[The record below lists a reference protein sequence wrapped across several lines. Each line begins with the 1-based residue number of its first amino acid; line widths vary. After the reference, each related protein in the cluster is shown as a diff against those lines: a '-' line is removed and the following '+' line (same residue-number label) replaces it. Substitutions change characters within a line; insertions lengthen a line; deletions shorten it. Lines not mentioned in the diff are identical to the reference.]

1 MKNDKQGMDV
11 ESFIIWL
18 TGADKLY
25 IYPERQSVS
34 DGNSVHYD
42 NVICSI
48 KALGQNK

>member
-25 IYPERQSVS
+25 IYPKRQSVS
-34 DGNSVHYD
+34 NGHSIHND

-48 KALGQNK
+48 ETLGQNK

>member
-25 IYPERQSVS
+25 IYPKRQSVS

-42 NVICSI
+42 NVICGI
-48 KALGQNK
+48 KALG